1 MAQEDTMQKLEP
13 IGGDNFE
20 LPGEVPILPV
30 KDIVFFPNMM
40 LPLTINDGRFVSLV
54 DDSLSSDH
62 IIGLATIKETVEGSE
77 LTPDNLYDVGLVVM
91 IHKMLKM
98 PDGSQRLLVQGMG
111 RIRTTEYTQVEPY
124 FKAKVERLEDRMPED
139 ERETQALMMNVKGLF
154 KKLLEMSP
162 YLPSELGVIALNVEH
177 PGNLADLVAANLNIK
192 VPEKQDILETV
203 VIKDRLEK
211 ILSFLNK
218 EMEILELGSKI
229 QTQAKDQM
237 DKLQREYFLRE
248 QLKAIR
254 KELGETDDQNQELE
268 ALRMR
273 IEDAELPEEAKAVA
287 ERELDRLARISPS
300 APEYTVARTYLDW
313 LADLPWSKSTND
325 NLDIKRAQKILD
337 EDHYDLEKVKK
348 RIVEY
353 LAVRKLKPD
362 IKGPILCF
370 VGPPGTGKTS
380 LGKSIAR
387 AMGREFIR
395 LSLGGVRDEA
405 EIRGHRRTYV
415 GALPGRIIHGLRK
428 AGSNNPIFMLDE
440 VDKLGMDF
448 RGDPSSALLEV
459 LDPEQNFSFSD
470 HYLETPFDLS
480 KVMFITTA
488 NVLETIPPPLRD
500 RMEVMD
506 LPGYTM
512 EEKATIARKF
522 LIPRQLEGH
531 GLTTQNL
538 SINGKALQKI
548 AKDYTREAGVRNLER
563 QIATICRAVASK
575 VAAGETEKVT
585 VTPSMIEDYLG
596 PARFYS
602 EVAERTAQAGVATGL
617 AWTAGGGDILFIEAT
632 KMPGRKSLTLTGQ
645 LGDVMKE
652 SAQAALS
659 YVRSK
664 AEDLRINPDFFDK
677 YDIHVHVPQGAIPKD
692 GPSAGVTMCT
702 ALISLLTERPI
713 RNDVAMT
720 GEITLRG
727 MVLPVGG
734 IKEKVLAAHRAGI
747 HNVILPA
754 KNRRDIEDIP
764 ENVRSEMEFR
774 FARRIDDIVPWVF
787 RMTKSPSKVSEE
799 DHMEAKAA
807 SSDED

>member
-1 MAQEDTMQKLEP
+1 MAQEDTFHNLEP
-13 IGGDNFE
+13 ISGDNFA
-20 LPGEVPILPV
+20 LPVDVPILPI

-40 LPLTINDGRFVSLV
+40 LPLTINDGRFATLV
-54 DDSLSSDH
+54 DDSLSSDR
-62 IIGLATIKETVEGSE
+62 IIGLVTIKETVEGSE
-77 LTPDNLYDVGLVVM
+77 LTPDGLYNVGLVAM

-98 PDGSQRLLVQGMG
+98 PDGSQRLLIQGMG
-111 RIRTTEYTQVEPY
+111 RIRTNEYTQTEPY

-139 ERETQALMMNVKGLF
+139 GPETQALMMNVKGIF

-177 PGNLADLVAANLNIK
+177 PGNLADLVAANMNIK

-203 VIKDRLEK
+203 VIKERLEK
-211 ILSFLNK
+211 ILSLLNK

-229 QTQAKDQM
+229 QTQAKGQM

-254 KELGETDDQNQELE
+254 KELGETDDQNQELLE
-268 ALRMR
+268 LRVR
-273 IEDAELPEEAKAVA
+273 IDDAELPEEAKAVA

-300 APEYTVARTYLDW
+300 APEYSVARTYLDW
-313 LADLPWSKSTND
+313 LADLPWNKSTND

-348 RIVEY
+348 RIIEY

-380 LGKSIAR
+380 LGRSIAR

-488 NVLETIPPPLRD
+488 NVLDTIPPPLRD

-531 GLTTQNL
+531 GLTSQNL
-538 SINGKALQKI
+538 SINAKALQKI

-575 VAAGETEKVT
+575 VASGETEKVT

-664 AEDLRINPDFFDK
+664 ADDLRINPDFFDK

-747 HNVILPA
+747 RNVILPA

-764 ENVRSEMEFR
+764 ENIRSEMEFR

-787 RMTKSPSKVSEE
+787 RLVKPTPKVADE

-807 SSDED
+807 SPEED